1 MRNYLGD
8 GVLIY
13 FVYPQAHEGDAERA
27 VRAGLELVEAV
38 AALKALCLYRPVSAL
53 RLGWLSSA
61 KVAGSEVEDVIKIR
75 KGGRSGVTS
84 LGSPV

>member
-1 MRNYLGD
+1 MRPMFRALQKTN
-8 GVLIY
+8 
-13 FVYPQAHEGDAERA
+13 PRCKNPRA

-53 RLGWLSSA
+53 RPGSLSSA
-61 KVAGSEVEDVIKIR
+61 KVAGSEAENVIKIR